1 MGEGGESV
9 GEGGEGVGEG
19 GGGVG
24 EGGEGVG
31 VKKILTVYINEE
43 IGEGRQWVNHNDQKL
58 TM

>member
-1 MGEGGESV
+1 MGV
-9 GEGGEGVGEG
+9 WVKGVR
-19 GGGVG
+19 VWVK
-24 EGGEGVG
+24 GVG